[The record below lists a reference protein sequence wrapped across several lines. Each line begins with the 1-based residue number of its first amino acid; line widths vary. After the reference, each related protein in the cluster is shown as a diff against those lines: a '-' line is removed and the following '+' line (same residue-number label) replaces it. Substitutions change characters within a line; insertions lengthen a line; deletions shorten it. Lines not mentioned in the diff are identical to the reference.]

1 MDVSLKLIELV
12 NENYG
17 IFSDTE
23 KSICSFLLDNQ
34 QDLSVMNINEF
45 AQKSLSSKS
54 SVIRF
59 SQKLGFTGFSEMKTF
74 IKWENEQEHQKSN
87 NYSFFEQVIHDSEET
102 INYLK
107 KKDFLDIYQQVE
119 KAKNIYVMP
128 TGTTQQIQASE
139 LQRLF
144 MMSEKDVRIIP
155 SNIKVAEFKRMYEIL
170 SSEDLVFI
178 LSLSGENIDLEFVK
192 EYKIKPLLKEYFYG
206 NSEKLNEILNMVDD
220 RKSK

>member
-119 KAKNIYVMP
+119 KAKNIL
-128 TGTTQQIQASE
+128 GI
-139 LQRLF
+139 
-144 MMSEKDVRIIP
+144 
-155 SNIKVAEFKRMYEIL
+155 
-170 SSEDLVFI
+170 
-178 LSLSGENIDLEFVK
+178 
-192 EYKIKPLLKEYFYG
+192 
-206 NSEKLNEILNMVDD
+206 
-220 RKSK
+220 